1 MNKFILLLQKGVY
14 PYDYMDG
21 WEKFNN
27 MSLRQ
32 KKTFYSHLHIQD
44 ITDGD
49 YTHTKGI
56 SEDFKIKNLGEYY
69 DLNVQED
76 TLLITDVFKNFQNMC
91 IEIYGLDPAHFLSAP
106 GLAWQAALKR
116 LK

>member
-1 MNKFILLLQKGVY
+1 MTTWMVGKNSITRHC
-14 PYDYMDG
+14 
-21 WEKFNN
+21 
-27 MSLRQ
+27 LR
-32 KKTFYSHLHIQD
+32 KKTFYSHLHMQD

-56 SEDFKIKNLGEYY
+56 SEDFKIKNLGECY

-106 GLAWQAALKR
+106 GLAWQAALKK